1 MNKPDISYLSGL
13 FVYLYL
19 KQTNMAERILI
30 LFAVIVFFA
39 VVPYVIGYYQNKKL
53 KIFDTT
59 YELWFIG
66 FTQVATIIS
75 WIALFTVVSFLIMYG
90 SDFKQHLQF

>member
-1 MNKPDISYLSGL
+1 
-13 FVYLYL
+13 
-19 KQTNMAERILI
+19 MAERILI

-59 YELWFIG
+59 YDLWFVG
-66 FTQVATIIS
+66 FMQLALLIS
-75 WIALFTVVSFLIMYG
+75 FTAVFTVVSFWIMYG